1 MKTILLV
8 LISLVTIGNLSAGP
22 KDQYE
27 IPNFPLY
34 SLDLE
39 RKTLYQELNQI
50 PEEDL
55 VILNFTSS
63 DCPPCKEEVPNLLEY
78 SKKWNGSH
86 PKTKLHLWIV
96 FVGDNPNSV
105 SKLSN
110 ELGIKKQ
117 ASLYFD
123 SLQTSMRILE
133 FPGTPTTIVVNKKKV
148 LFKEYGYTEE
158 NWSKMISVLENRR

>member
-8 LISLVTIGNLSAGP
+8 LVSILTFGSLSADP
-22 KDQYE
+22 KDQNE
-27 IPNFPLY
+27 IRNIPLY

-39 RKTLYQELNQI
+39 RKTLYQELGQI
-50 PEEDL
+50 PDKDL
-55 VILNFTSS
+55 VVLNFTSS
-63 DCPPCKEEVPNLLEY
+63 DCPPCKEEIPNLLEY

-86 PKTKLHLWIV
+86 PKRKLHLWII
-96 FVGDNPNSV
+96 FVGDDPGSA
-105 SKLSN
+105 SKLAN

-117 ASLYFD
+117 TSLYFD

-133 FPGTPTTIVVNKKKV
+133 FPGTPTTMVVQNKNV

-158 NWSKMISVLENRR
+158 NWSKMISVLENKR